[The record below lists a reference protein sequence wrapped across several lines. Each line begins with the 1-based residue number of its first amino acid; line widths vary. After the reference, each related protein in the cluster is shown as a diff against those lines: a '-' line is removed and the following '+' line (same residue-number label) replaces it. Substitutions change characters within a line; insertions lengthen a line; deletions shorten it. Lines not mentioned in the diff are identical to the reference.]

1 MKSEFVPITIGSA
14 SLDLVTVTV
23 LILIGLIGIAVIVGI
38 RKDLAAFALI
48 AGALTIALT
57 M

>member
-1 MKSEFVPITIGSA
+1 MKSEYVPITIGSA

-23 LILIGLIGIAVIVGI
+23 LVLLGLIGVAVIVGI
-38 RKDLAAFALI
+38 RKDLTAFALI

>member
-1 MKSEFVPITIGSA
+1 MKSEYVPITIGSA

-23 LILIGLIGIAVIVGI
+23 LILLGLISIAVIVGI
-38 RKDLAAFALI
+38 RKDLTAFALI